1 MMGDVLIT
9 IWLAII
15 VASSATVGF
24 AGGRIFELKRAER
37 ILREIADE
45 MVNPQEGEAQDE
57 P

>member
-24 AGGRIFELKRAER
+24 AAGRLFEARRRAHD
-37 ILREIADE
+37 A
-45 MVNPQEGEAQDE
+45 EG
-57 P
+57 